1 MRVSCKD
8 MTKEQIKKKYKG
20 MYGIFAHDMF
30 RYSPEEYAQSFISA
44 FNSYK
49 DALRCAVCHGE
60 NTAIHII

>member
-1 MRVSCKD
+1 
-8 MTKEQIKKKYKG
+8 MTEELIKKRYKG
-20 MYGIFAHDMF
+20 LYGVFTHDMF
-30 RYSPEEYAQSFISA
+30 RYSPEEYERSFILA